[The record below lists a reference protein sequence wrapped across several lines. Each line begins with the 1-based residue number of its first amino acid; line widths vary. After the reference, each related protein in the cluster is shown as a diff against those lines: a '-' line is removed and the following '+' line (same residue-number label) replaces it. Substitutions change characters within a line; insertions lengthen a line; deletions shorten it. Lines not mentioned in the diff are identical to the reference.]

1 MDGYAVGVD
10 AGDNGLNAQS
20 APKLMVVPW
29 DRYAA
34 WPQGLAR
41 LALVLLALFMVLAAW
56 APGMPAKPSEVPS
69 VHPPIATVAS
79 GASVGSSGATAVPGD
94 DGKDNDLRL
103 YRLVIERVKRGDNYY
118 VAATESQRANDY
130 PVAPGLTVRLPT
142 LAYASVFLGPIGVA
156 IVALIL
162 LAAVLLT
169 MHRRFSDE
177 PGGETFRLFGVVLLF
192 VGLAT
197 STHPSYLV
205 LHEVW
210 AAEFLALSFALHRPT
225 HGKWLGALIAA
236 AAALAVRETALPFV
250 LLMGAW
256 ALWHRRWREGAAW
269 ALLVAA
275 FAVALSIHV
284 HLAEAQIRPGD
295 PLSPSWL
302 VMGGLQGFLYKVINS
317 SSLNM
322 LPTVIAGPAVIL
334 ALFGWTGWKS
344 AMGNFASLLTFG
356 YALAFMIAGR
366 DNNFYWG
373 VIITPILF
381 IGMAVTP
388 FAMTSLWHRA
398 FGQRAGGAP
407 VHG

>member
-1 MDGYAVGVD
+1 MDGHELATG
-10 AGDNGLNAQS
+10 AGDSGLNAQT
-20 APKLMVVPW
+20 APAW

-34 WPQGLAR
+34 WPKGLAR
-41 LALVLLALFMVLAAW
+41 LALALLALFIVLAAW
-56 APGMPAKPSEVPS
+56 APGMPSKPSEVPS
-69 VHPPIATVAS
+69 VHPPIAAAVS
-79 GASVGSSGATAVPGD
+79 GASSVIATPGD

-103 YRLVIERVKRGDNYY
+103 YRLIIERVKHGDNYY
-118 VAATESQRANDY
+118 VAATESQRDNAY

-142 LAYASVFLGPIGVA
+142 LAYAAAFLGPIGVA
-156 IVALIL
+156 VVALIL
-162 LAAVLLT
+162 LAVVLMA
-169 MHRRFSDE
+169 MHRRFSAE
-177 PGGETFRLFGVVLLF
+177 PGGEAFRLFGVVLLF

-210 AAEFLALSFALHRPT
+210 AAEFMALSFALHRPAQ
-225 HGKWLGALIAA
+225 GKWLGALIAA

-250 LLMGAW
+250 LLMVAW

-269 ALLVAA
+269 ALLVAV
-275 FAVALSIHV
+275 FAVALTIHV

-295 PLSPSWL
+295 PISPSWL
-302 VMGGLQGFLYKVINS
+302 VLGGLQGFLYKVINS

-322 LPTVIAGPAVIL
+322 LPTIIAGPAVIL

-344 AMGNFASLLTFG
+344 PMGNFATMLTFG

-381 IGMAVTP
+381 MGLAVMP
-388 FAMTSLWHRA
+388 FAVKSLWHRA
-398 FGQRAGGAP
+398 FGAP

>member
-1 MDGYAVGVD
+1 MDGHALGV
-10 AGDNGLNAQS
+10 AEGDSGLNAQS
-20 APKLMVVPW
+20 APTW
-29 DRYAA
+29 DRYAV

-41 LALVLLALFMVLAAW
+41 LALALLALFIVLAAW
-56 APGMPAKPSEVPS
+56 APGMPAKPSEVPN
-69 VHPPIATVAS
+69 VHPPIAAAV
-79 GASVGSSGATAVPGD
+79 SSMSSAIAVPGD

-118 VAATESQRANDY
+118 VAATELQRANHY

-142 LAYASVFLGPIGVA
+142 LAYAAMFLGPIGVA
-156 IVALIL
+156 AVALLL

-177 PGGETFRLFGVVLLF
+177 PGGESFRLFGVVLLF
-192 VGLAT
+192 VGLSTA
-197 STHPSYLV
+197 THPSYSV

-210 AAEFLALSFALHRPT
+210 AAEFMALSFALHRPAQ
-225 HGKWLGALIAA
+225 GKWLGALLAA

-256 ALWHRRWREGAAW
+256 AGWHRRWREGAAW
-269 ALLVAA
+269 AALIAV
-275 FAVALSIHV
+275 FAVALTIHV
-284 HLAEAQIRPGD
+284 QLAEAQIRPGD
-295 PLSPSWL
+295 PISPSWL
-302 VMGGLQGFLYKVINS
+302 VLGGLQGFLYKVINS

-344 AMGNFASLLTFG
+344 PMGNFATLLTFG

-381 IGMAVTP
+381 MGLAVMP
-388 FAMTSLWHRA
+388 FAAKSLWRRA
-398 FGQRAGGAP
+398 VGAP
-407 VHG
+407 AHG

>member
-1 MDGYAVGVD
+1 MDGDELATA
-10 AGDNGLNAQS
+10 AGNSGLNAQS
-20 APKLMVVPW
+20 VPASVPAW
-29 DRYAA
+29 DRYSA
-34 WPQGLAR
+34 WPRGPARVALA
-41 LALVLLALFMVLAAW
+41 LLALFIVLAAW
-56 APGMPAKPSEVPS
+56 APGMPAKPSEVPN
-69 VHPPIATVAS
+69 VHPPIAA
-79 GASVGSSGATAVPGD
+79 ASSGAPAASVAEGD

-103 YRLVIERVKRGDNYY
+103 YRLIIERVKRGDNYY
-118 VAATESQRANDY
+118 VAATESQRANAY

-142 LAYASVFLGPIGVA
+142 LAYAAALLGPIGVA
-156 IVALIL
+156 IVALAL

-210 AAEFLALSFALHRPT
+210 AAEFMALSFALHRPAQ
-225 HGKWLGALIAA
+225 GKWLGALIAA
-236 AAALAVRETALPFV
+236 AAALAVRETALPLV

-269 ALLVAA
+269 AALVAV
-275 FAVALSIHV
+275 FAVALALHV

-295 PLSPSWL
+295 PISPSWL

-322 LPTVIAGPAVIL
+322 LPNVIAGPAVIL

-344 AMGNFASLLTFG
+344 PMGNFATLLTFG

-381 IGMAVTP
+381 MGLAMTPFAAKSLWQRAIGMA
-388 FAMTSLWHRA
+388 S
-398 FGQRAGGAP
+398 
-407 VHG
+407 HG

>member
-1 MDGYAVGVD
+1 MDGDELATA
-10 AGDNGLNAQS
+10 AGNSGLNAPS
-20 APKLMVVPW
+20 VRGPIPGGVPAW
-29 DRYAA
+29 DRYSA
-34 WPQGLAR
+34 WPRGLAR
-41 LALVLLALFMVLAAW
+41 AALALLALFIVLAAW
-56 APGMPAKPSEVPS
+56 APGMPAKPSEVPN
-69 VHPPIATVAS
+69 VHPPI
-79 GASVGSSGATAVPGD
+79 SVVSSGAPASSAAPGN

-103 YRLVIERVKRGDNYY
+103 YRLIIERVKRGDNYY
-118 VAATESQRANDY
+118 VAATESQRANAY

-142 LAYASVFLGPIGVA
+142 LAYAAAFLGPIGVA
-156 IVALIL
+156 IVALAL

-210 AAEFLALSFALHRPT
+210 AAEFMALSFALHRPAK
-225 HGKWLGALIAA
+225 GKWFGALIAA
-236 AAALAVRETALPFV
+236 AAALAVRETALPLV

-256 ALWHRRWREGAAW
+256 ALWHQRWREGAAW
-269 ALLVAA
+269 AALVAV
-275 FAVALSIHV
+275 FAVALALHV

-295 PLSPSWL
+295 PISPSWL

-322 LPTVIAGPAVIL
+322 LPTIIAGPAVIL

-344 AMGNFASLLTFG
+344 PMGNFATLLTFG

-381 IGMAVTP
+381 MGLAMTPFAVKSLWQRAIGMA
-388 FAMTSLWHRA
+388 S
-398 FGQRAGGAP
+398 
-407 VHG
+407 HG

>member
-1 MDGYAVGVD
+1 MGGDELASA
-10 AGDNGLNAQS
+10 AGDSGLS
-20 APKLMVVPW
+20 ADVVPAW

-41 LALVLLALFMVLAAW
+41 LALALLALFIVLAAW
-56 APGMPAKPSEVPS
+56 APGMPGKPSEVPN
-69 VHPPIATVAS
+69 VHPPIATV
-79 GASVGSSGATAVPGD
+79 VSGATVASAAPGD

-103 YRLVIERVKRGDNYY
+103 YRLIIERVKHGDNYY

-130 PVAPGLTVRLPT
+130 PVAPGFTVRLPT
-142 LAYASVFLGPIGVA
+142 LAYAAVFLGPIGVA
-156 IVALIL
+156 VVALAL
-162 LAAVLLT
+162 LVAVLIT

-197 STHPSYLV
+197 ATHPSYLV

-210 AAEFLALSFALHRPT
+210 AAEFMALSFALHRPT
-225 HGKWLGALIAA
+225 QGKWLGALIAA
-236 AAALAVRETALPFV
+236 AAALAVRETALPYV

-256 ALWHRRWREGAAW
+256 ALWHRRWHEGAAW
-269 ALLVAA
+269 VAVVAVFAL
-275 FAVALSIHV
+275 ALTIHV

-295 PLSPSWL
+295 PVSPSWL

-322 LPTVIAGPAVIL
+322 LPTIIAGPAVIL

-344 AMGNFASLLTFG
+344 PMGNFATLLTFG

-381 IGMAVTP
+381 MGLAAMP
-388 FAMTSLWHRA
+388 FAVKSLWHRA
-398 FGQRAGGAP
+398 LGAP
-407 VHG
+407 AHE